1 MKRALVVVLIAAAF
15 GAGVGFDRWRA
26 REAEHAGHKE
36 HGKAEEAK
44 GKRYYCPMHPN
55 IRQDKPGECPICG
68 MKLVP
73 EMESEAPAAGPA
85 TMAESEEMPAGTFRV
100 SPEKQ
105 QLIGVQYGEARL
117 DSVSEGIRAV
127 GRVAPDERRIS
138 QVQTRVE
145 GWVDKLYVDFTGK
158 LVEKGEPL
166 LTVYSPELLATQQ
179 EYLLAL
185 RSREVLNNISI
196 DGLRQDSNGLVE
208 AARRRMEHWGLGE
221 EQVRQLE
228 ANQKPLTNIT
238 IHSPVSGYVT
248 EKKVFPKSRITPE
261 MPLYTITDL
270 SRVWVMADVFEDDAA
285 AVRMGQRA
293 TVTATA
299 YPGRRWAARVAFIQP
314 QVSAE
319 SRTLQVRLELENPG
333 LLLKPEMYVDV
344 DLAGLTQTRLTV
356 PVDAVVN
363 SGLRQTVFVDKGNG
377 FLEPRQVEVGD
388 SFDGRVE
395 IRSGLKAG
403 ERIVTSGTFLI
414 DSESQLRNTA
424 AGGGAGSGGAAPAG
438 EHKHD

>member
-1 MKRALVVVLIAAAF
+1 MKRALVAVLVVAAF
-15 GAGVGFDRWRA
+15 GAGVGFDRWRGQ
-26 REAEHAGHKE
+26 AGHE
-36 HGKAEEAK
+36 GHGKAEETK

-55 IRQDKPGECPICG
+55 VRSDKPGDCPICG

-73 EMESEAPAAGPA
+73 EPEAKEPESKEPAA
-85 TMAESEEMPAGTFRV
+85 MQAEDMPPGAFRV
-100 SPEKQ
+100 SPDKQ
-105 QLIGVQYGEARL
+105 QLIGVRYGEARL
-117 DSVSEGIRAV
+117 DTSGQSIRAV
-127 GRVAPDERRIS
+127 GRVAADERRIS

-158 LVEKGEPL
+158 LVEKGQPL
-166 LTVYSPELLATQQ
+166 LTVYSPEMLATQQ

-185 RSREVLNNISI
+185 RSREILNNSSI
-196 DGLRQDSNGLVE
+196 GGLRQDSNGLVE
-208 AARRRMEHWGLGE
+208 AARRRMEHWGFDE
-221 EQVRQLE
+221 EQLRQVE
-228 ANQKPLTNIT
+228 ANNKPLTNIT

-270 SRVWVMADVFEDDAA
+270 SRVWVMADVFEHDAA

-299 YPGRRWAARVAFIQP
+299 YRGRGWPATVTFIQP
-314 QVSAE
+314 QVNAE
-319 SRTLQVRLELENPG
+319 SRTLQVRLELDNPG
-333 LLLKPEMYVDV
+333 LLLKPDMYVDV
-344 DLAGLTQTRLTV
+344 DLAGGTQTRLTV
-356 PVDAVVN
+356 PVDAVMN
-363 SGLRQTVFVDKGNG
+363 SGLRQTVFVDRGNG
-377 FLEPRQVEVGD
+377 FLEPRAVEVGE

-414 DSESQLRNTA
+414 DSESQLRNAA
-424 AGGGAGSGGAAPAG
+424 AGGSSAPAPAPAAG